1 MDKKM
6 LLFLGF
12 LGMSIVFLITAMSIS
27 PSPLLDVVKIILLL
41 LAFLFDILALASR
54 YYTPFMIPLFMQRSK
69 RVVLSQENA
78 YWLSTSQDS
87 ILRKNGDDFVAT
99 VYISIPI
106 YRSATEM
113 SNDEKIDF
121 SKQISRLVG
130 LSKDP
135 ARFTTQLFTMNKDVY
150 IMQLRGRINELENM
164 EVNAT
169 KSDSDSDSK
178 AVEKI
183 RGELSMW
190 RNILDSINSSQSLEL
205 LTYVSVSA
213 TGTKEYEAVSIAEQ
227 KATELMAGIST
238 IFGVIPSL
246 ITGADLLK
254 FVEPEFLIPYSTI
267 SERLIKNVEEQ
278 VV

>member
-1 MDKKM
+1 MDKKI

-135 ARFTTQLFTMNKDVY
+135 VRFTTQLFTMNKDVY

-205 LTYVSVSA
+205 LTYASVSA

-267 SERLIKNVEEQ
+267 SERLINNVEEQ

>member
-1 MDKKM
+1 MDKKI

-135 ARFTTQLFTMNKDVY
+135 VRFTTQLFTMNKDVY

-205 LTYVSVSA
+205 LTYASVSA

>member
-1 MDKKM
+1 MDKKI

-135 ARFTTQLFTMNKDVY
+135 VRFTTQLFTMNKDVY

-267 SERLIKNVEEQ
+267 SEGLIKNVEEQ

>member
-205 LTYVSVSA
+205 LTYASVSA

>member
-1 MDKKM
+1 MDKKI

-135 ARFTTQLFTMNKDVY
+135 VRFTTQLFTMNKDVY

-178 AVEKI
+178 AVERI

>member
-135 ARFTTQLFTMNKDVY
+135 VRFTTQLFTMNKDVY

-205 LTYVSVSA
+205 LTYASVSA